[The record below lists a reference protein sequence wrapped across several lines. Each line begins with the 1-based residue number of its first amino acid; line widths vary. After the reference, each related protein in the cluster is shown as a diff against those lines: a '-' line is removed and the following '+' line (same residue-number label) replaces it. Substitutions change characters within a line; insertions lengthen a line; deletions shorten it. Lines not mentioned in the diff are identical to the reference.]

1 MNLIDYLLN
10 SDRMEQ
16 GSNEA
21 IWTLIAIDA
30 GKETPDSSHVWNRSN
45 LLTEILEYQCEDGSF
60 SLSKNGTT
68 GSVDMTAMALQS
80 LANYQTREDVSK
92 AIEKGLSYLQNRMDE
107 CDYGTVES
115 NAQVIVALLMLG
127 INPVNSENGFTE
139 GSHTL
144 FTALDKYRAVDGGFK
159 HTTTSTASEAMST
172 QQALLAVASWER
184 YMNGE
189 NNIYDIVSGEVEV
202 PDSTPNNPQE
212 PDTTPDNTPNNPD
225 TTPGKELIGH
235 VTIAVEKFSI
245 GQGYLVEPEIVPIYK
260 DTTSRNFV
268 ESLLKIGG
276 ENPTAAKVLTDVL
289 DKYELSYEHKGTI
302 EDGFYLSAIVD
313 TNGSKVA
320 NFSSLI
326 TDYATK
332 NGITLKTER
341 KSSKL
346 GEFDYSSQSG
356 WKYTVNDEMVGEGL
370 SQMELKDGDVVRV
383 RFTSI
388 GYGGDLGNNDP
399 YVENFMPITNGDE
412 LTKLIAQI
420 NSADNKEELLSAK
433 NVKAAYDGAITVITN
448 LESTQEMIDVATAS
462 LKQAVDSPMTD
473 DAVDEEVA
481 NVMDFINQIGTT
493 ITLESKTA
501 IEKARTAYDKLSEE
515 QKQQVVNYFVLE
527 NAENT
532 YNKLKEEH
540 ESNLKIAQ
548 VVIDKIASI
557 GTVTSN
563 SEKTIKEAREAYN
576 ALTEEQKKYVYNLD
590 VLEQAEQEYAK
601 INEQYL
607 NDAKEEAK
615 AQLDSY
621 KDSSKY
627 NKEQQEELKAIIE
640 EGKLAIDNA
649 TTMEEV
655 TKAKEDAMKKMDEVK
670 TSEELIMEEEGK
682 EPITLTDSN
691 YFIAVTGEHL
701 TENMSLQV
709 RKLGQE
715 DEAVDVMRKEINSSK
730 ALINPYEIMIL
741 ENNQKVDVEGPFTV
755 FYYLDSKY
763 NDKTVEVFLLDEN
776 NKLTKIEG
784 TVKNNLLKVQVE
796 RLGSFAVVVDSSYL
810 TDESL
815 NGDGQGQSNGNG
827 SGTNS
832 STGNSQGGNSQGGNA
847 QTGDD
852 TQIMLY
858 ISLLGISMV
867 SVLLATK
874 KYKKVNN

>member
-202 PDSTPNNPQE
+202 PDSTPN
-212 PDTTPDNTPNNPD
+212 TPD

-235 VTIAVEKFSI
+235 VTISVEKFSI

-448 LESTQEMIDVATAS
+448 LESTQEVIDVATAS

-601 INEQYL
+601 INKQYL

-755 FYYLDSKY
+755 SYYLDSKY

-776 NKLTKIEG
+776 NKITKIEG

-815 NGDGQGQSNGNG
+815 NGD
-827 SGTNS
+827 
-832 STGNSQGGNSQGGNA
+832 
-847 QTGDD
+847 D

-874 KYKKVNN
+874 KYKKVNK